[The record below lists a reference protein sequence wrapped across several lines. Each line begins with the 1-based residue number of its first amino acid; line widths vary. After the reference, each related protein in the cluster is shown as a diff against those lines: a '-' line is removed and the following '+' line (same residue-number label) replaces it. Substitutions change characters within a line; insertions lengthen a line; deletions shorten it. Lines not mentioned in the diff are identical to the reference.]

1 MNISTLRKK
10 VTEQELHI
18 QVADYLNMALGP
30 QTFWHHSPLEGK
42 HKVQYRVKQRR
53 LGAKKGFP
61 DILIIHRGRPI
72 LIELKTAT
80 GRVSD
85 AQKECHKQLMLA
97 GAVVKVIRNL
107 DDLIEFVGMTCGRT

>member
-1 MNISTLRKK
+1 LLS
-10 VTEQELHI
+10 EHDLHC
-18 QVADYLNMALGP
+18 QVADYLNLALGP
-30 QTFWHHSPLEGK
+30 QTFWHHSPMEGK
-42 HKVQYRVKQRR
+42 HKVQYRVKQNR

-72 LIELKTAT
+72 FIELKTQK

-107 DDLIEFVGMTCGRT
+107 DDVIEFVGMTCGRP